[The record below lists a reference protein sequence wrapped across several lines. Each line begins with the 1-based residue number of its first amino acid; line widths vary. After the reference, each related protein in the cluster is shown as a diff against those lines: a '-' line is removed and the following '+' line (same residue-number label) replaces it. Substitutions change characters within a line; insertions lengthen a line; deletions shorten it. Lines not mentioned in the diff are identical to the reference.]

1 MCGFVA
7 FVGPDAPRHANS
19 VESLGG
25 RLRHRGPDE
34 AGSHHSPEA
43 SLAHQ
48 RLSIIDVAGG
58 KQPLLDGEGAVAL
71 VCNGEI
77 YNHGTLRAGLED
89 RHIFR
94 TRSDS
99 EVLVHLYKERGPACV
114 TELDGMFAFLVSSGE
129 KFLAARDPLGI
140 KPLYVGQHAG
150 GTWFASE
157 LKAFPVECRE
167 VTELPPGSALTESGE
182 VRRWFRPSWVDAP
195 RKPVEPSLDVLA
207 EKLETAVVKRLM
219 SDVPLGVF
227 LSGGLDS
234 SIIAGLVSKHASDLH
249 SFAVGMPGAPDLPA
263 ARRVAD
269 HLGTRH
275 HEYLYTPE
283 EAIREIENVI
293 VHLES
298 YDPALI
304 RSAIPCYF
312 VSRLAAQHVKV
323 VLSGEG
329 SDEAFAG
336 YRYMEQIRDPL
347 ALHREC
353 VRLLLHLH
361 NMNLQRVDR
370 MTMAHALEGR
380 VPFLDVDFLDWAMAV
395 DPAEKLQRKD
405 RPEKWLLRRAF
416 ESLLPAEIVWRK
428 KEEFAAGCGSE
439 EILQAHGERAVSDAD
454 FRKSAVLFPVDTP
467 TTKEAFL
474 YRRIF
479 EEHFPGESAR
489 RTVGRWMAAV
499 APAA

>member
-7 FVGPDAPRHANS
+7 FVGPEAEGQARC
-19 VESLGG
+19 VEAVAG

-34 AGSHHSPEA
+34 AGSHHSAGA

-48 RLSIIDVAGG
+48 RLSIVDLEGG
-58 KQPLLDGEGAVAL
+58 RQPLLDKEGTVAL

-77 YNHGTLRAGLED
+77 YNHRALRAGLAD
-89 RHIFR
+89 RHVFR

-99 EVLVHLYKERGPACV
+99 EALLHLYKERGNECV
-114 TELDGMFAFLVSSGE
+114 GQLDGMFAFLLSNGG

-140 KPLYVGQHAG
+140 KPLYSARHAG

-157 LKAFPVECRE
+157 LKALPAAGLDMRE
-167 VTELPPGSALTESGE
+167 IPPGSALTEAGE
-182 VRRWFRPSWVDAP
+182 LRRWFQPSWIEPPA
-195 RKPVEPSLDVLA
+195 RPVQADLA
-207 EKLETAVVKRLM
+207 TLAQKLEAAVVKRLM

-234 SIIAGLVSKHASDLH
+234 SIIAALVRKHATDLH
-249 SFAVGMPGAPDLPA
+249 SFAVGTPGAPDLPA
-263 ARRVAD
+263 ARRVAE

-275 HEYLYTPE
+275 HEYVYSPE
-283 EAIREIENVI
+283 EAIRELENVI

-304 RSAIPCYF
+304 RSAVPCYF
-312 VSRLAAQHVKV
+312 VSRLAAESVKV

-336 YRYMEQIRDPL
+336 YRYMADIRDPL

-370 MTMAHALEGR
+370 MTMAHSLEGR
-380 VPFLDVDFLDWAMAV
+380 VPFLDLDFLGWAMSM
-395 DPAEKLQRKD
+395 DPAEKLRAKD

-416 ESLLPAEIVWRK
+416 EPVLPAEIVWRT

-439 EILQAHGERAVSDAD
+439 SILEAHGERAVSDAD
-454 FRKSAVLFPVDTP
+454 FRNASRRFPVDTP
-467 TTKEAFL
+467 ATKEAFL

-489 RTVGRWMAAV
+489 RTVGRWLAA